1 MSATITVLRDGT
13 EDSVEMYVNP
23 EEKISEIIERCE
35 SYWQI
40 EEDGNEYVLMKR
52 NAKLSSDK
60 TVITSELQD
69 NDVVKIREKSKTKE
83 TDVGKKESVDLKP
96 EEILS
101 MAEKWLNNNIGV
113 DPDNLEL
120 VEKQRE
126 QSVTNLQFRNIECGK
141 KYTVE
146 IEGGKVKT
154 YIPA

>member
-1 MSATITVLRDGT
+1 ML
-13 EDSVEMYVNP
+13 E
-23 EEKISEIIERCE
+23 
-35 SYWQI
+35 
-40 EEDGNEYVLMKR
+40 
-52 NAKLSSDK
+52 
-60 TVITSELQD
+60 
-69 NDVVKIREKSKTKE
+69 
-83 TDVGKKESVDLKP
+83 KKESVDLKP